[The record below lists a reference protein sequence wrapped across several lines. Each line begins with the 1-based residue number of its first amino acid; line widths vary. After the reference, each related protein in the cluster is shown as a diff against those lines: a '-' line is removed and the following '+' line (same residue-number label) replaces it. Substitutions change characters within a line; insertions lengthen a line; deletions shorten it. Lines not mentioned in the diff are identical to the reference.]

1 MKHFIAIVVLL
12 LSGCATTGSLQ
23 PGAGTKIV
31 VEGKS
36 YDKIWDTSVAAVN
49 NQLTVVESNKDTG
62 VIKAKSEWDGRRFSR
77 ELVGV
82 FINPPTNSDLNTVEV
97 VSLHG
102 QHDGNTG
109 DALADELKL
118 ALGSGPETYGTIG
131 VVSARFDPVIE
142 FNDVTEGK
150 GHGTLKAA
158 GKGAAMGAKPG
169 WWVIKGTAQ
178 GCHGGGGDGAL
189 VCGFLMVAGAGLS
202 AAGAVV
208 GSMVGGV
215 VGAVK
220 ADSAE
225 TVHERQAQ
233 VKAVMAQENVQE
245 KVRDNLEEYPN
256 RLGHAMFVKLSDA
269 GPTSPDEKV
278 SYQSLVTQ
286 KIDTV
291 LEITVTSLGTQSSD
305 KWDID
310 PSLAVFIK
318 ARARLVRTKTNAVLE
333 DKTYD
338 FESETRT
345 FSEWSADN
353 GRPLAESL
361 TQGFQQIA
369 DQVFRSFF

>member
-1 MKHFIAIVVLL
+1 MKHYIAIVLFL
-12 LSGCATTGSLQ
+12 LSGCATTGSLH

-36 YDKIWDTSVAAVN
+36 YDKVWDTSVAAVS

-62 VIKAKSEWDGRRFSR
+62 VIKAKGEWDGRRFSR

-82 FINPPTNSDLNTVEV
+82 FINPPTNSEVYTVEV

-102 QHDGNTG
+102 HPDGSTG
-109 DALADELKL
+109 DAIADELKR

-131 VVSARFDPVIE
+131 LVSARFDPVIE

-150 GHGTLKAA
+150 GHGSLKAA
-158 GKGAAMGAKPG
+158 GKGAKIGATPG
-169 WWVIKGTAQ
+169 VVLMQA
-178 GCHGGGGDGAL
+178 GAL
-189 VCGFLMVAGAGLS
+189 GACGVVCAVILVGGAGLS

-208 GSMVGGV
+208 GTMVGGV
-215 VGAVK
+215 AGAVK

-233 VKAVMAQENVQE
+233 VKTVLAKHQVQDT
-245 KVRDNLEEYPN
+245 VRDFFEHYAKSHGGPIL
-256 RLGHAMFVKLSDA
+256 VSLSDA
-269 GPTSPDEKV
+269 GPSTPDEKV
-278 SYQSLVTQ
+278 SYRSLVTQ

-291 LEITVTSLGTQSSD
+291 LEITVTSLGTQSSN
-305 KWDID
+305 KLDID
-310 PSLAVFIK
+310 PPLAVFIK
-318 ARARLVRTKTNAVLE
+318 ARARLVRTKTNVVFE

-353 GRPLAESL
+353 GRLTAESL
-361 TQGFQQIA
+361 TQGYQQIA
-369 DQVFRSFF
+369 QQIYYSFF